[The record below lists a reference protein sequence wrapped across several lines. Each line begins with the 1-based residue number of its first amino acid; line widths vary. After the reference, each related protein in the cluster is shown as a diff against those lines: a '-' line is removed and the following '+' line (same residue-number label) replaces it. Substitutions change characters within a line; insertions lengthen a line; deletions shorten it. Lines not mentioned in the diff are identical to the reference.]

1 MHSSLLAGV
10 MPRRNFVTPALP
22 LSVQD
27 FAQFS
32 IARQNRTGSQND
44 LYEVSTATEVEL
56 GDLQYDL
63 EGILTLSL
71 TLYCTTTDYSISRRR
86 LQYAHTILELTQST
100 VGDTLFDIRRIGR
113 EFRNR

>member
-1 MHSSLLAGV
+1 MHSSLLAEV

-22 LSVQD
+22 LSAQD

-44 LYEVSTATEVEL
+44 LYQVSTATEVEL
-56 GDLQYDL
+56 GDLQYDV

-71 TLYCTTTDYSISRRR
+71 RHYCTITDYNISRRR
-86 LQYAHTILELTQST
+86 HRYAHTILELAQST
-100 VGDTLFDIRRIGR
+100 LGDTPSDIRQIGR
-113 EFRNR
+113 ECRDR